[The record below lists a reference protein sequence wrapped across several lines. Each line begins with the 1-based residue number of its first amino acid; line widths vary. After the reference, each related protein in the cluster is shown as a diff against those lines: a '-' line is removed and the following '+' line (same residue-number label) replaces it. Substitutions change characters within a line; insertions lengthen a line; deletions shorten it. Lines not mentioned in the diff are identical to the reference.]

1 MNVYKQLS
9 SKDIITT
16 PFVVNKTFTFAGI
29 GSWTSSSI
37 DILVGKDYKLSEEGS
52 EDQVYSYKTGFLTS
66 SYYINNVKPSSKTIY
81 ASARQLY
88 YGNYTSSSIASGSFV
103 NSFAN
108 TISSSYYFPTQS
120 SNGESPAQIATI
132 SIPRNLY
139 GNHIQPNSFFY
150 INPGN
155 IILEDDGE
163 GNIMDITTGTPSI
176 IGNIFYEQGIIVI
189 TKNPNHPSL
198 TDDGFYFQFEDHFTI
213 KNTQISFKST
223 EYIYESQI
231 KCSIRADEFNY
242 SLNPSLLKNSG
253 SNILG
258 YFSTESKDVK
268 VNEDY
273 KSFVTGSDF
282 TPYVSTIGLYNEKQE
297 LMAVAK
303 LAQPL
308 PTSQITDTTILI
320 NIDR

>member
-9 SKDIITT
+9 SKDVITT
-16 PFVVNKTFTFAGI
+16 PFVVNKTFRFGNI
-29 GSWTSSSI
+29 GQWTSASI
-37 DILVGKDYKLSEEGS
+37 DILVGTDYRLSEEGS
-52 EDQVYSYKTGFLTS
+52 EDKVYSYKTGFLTS
-66 SYYINNVKPSSKTIY
+66 SYYINNTKPSSKTVY
-81 ASARQLY
+81 ASTRQLY
-88 YGNYTSSSIASGSFV
+88 YGNYTSSSIASGSFID
-103 NSFAN
+103 SFTN

-120 SNGESPAQIATI
+120 STGEGLAQIAVI

-139 GNHIQPNSFFY
+139 GSYIQPNSFTY
-150 INPGN
+150 VNPGGLT
-155 IILEDDGE
+155 IQDDGE
-163 GNIMDITTGTPSI
+163 GNIINITGTTSI

-189 TKNPNHPSL
+189 TKNPNSPNV
-198 TDDGFYFQFEDHFTI
+198 TDDAFYGELNNYFSV
-213 KNTQISFKST
+213 KNAQIIFKSS
-223 EYIYESQI
+223 EEIYESQI

-258 YFSTESKDVK
+258 YFPTESKDVK

-273 KSFVTGSDF
+273 KSFVTGSNF
-282 TPYVSTIGLYNEKQE
+282 APYISTVGLYNDNQE

-303 LAQPL
+303 LAQPV
-308 PTSQITDTTILI
+308 PTSQITDTTIVI